1 VAGAVGE
8 GTPPTGEGGGV
19 DGVVET
25 VFGVLV
31 VVVGAAGGMASDG
44 VGLVTVGGAG
54 VEVAGGVTG
63 PVVVGSL
70 RPPGL
75 ARGRFNTLLPTGGMV
90 GGIVGSTLG
99 LGVVLGGRFG
109 PFLTRSRRASTW

>member
-1 VAGAVGE
+1 M
-8 GTPPTGEGGGV
+8 
-19 DGVVET
+19 VET

-31 VVVGAAGGMASDG
+31 VVVGAAGRMASDG

-90 GGIVGSTLG
+90 GGIVGSTIG